1 MGIFNTI
8 GSLTYK
14 TQRILTKTFADP
26 VNDLKQG
33 YTMAKQKQNLADAKT
48 KAIYENGSSKATGY
62 NFRRPERHTS
72 QLRARRCTR
81 GRMHVRVAAAD
92 V

>member
-14 TQRILTKTFADP
+14 TQRILTKSLADP

-48 KAIYENGSSKATGY
+48 KAIYENGSSKATGQKDL
-62 NFRRPERHTS
+62 FGQPVTDEFQQVIDPEQS
-72 QLRARRCTR
+72 
-81 GRMHVRVAAAD
+81 
-92 V
+92 

>member
-14 TQRILTKTFADP
+14 TQRILTRTFADP

-33 YTMAKQKQNLADAKT
+33 YTMAKQTQNLADAKT
-48 KAIYENGSSKATGY
+48 KAIYDKGTSNATGQKDL
-62 NFRRPERHTS
+62 FGQPVTDEFTQVIDPEQS
-72 QLRARRCTR
+72 
-81 GRMHVRVAAAD
+81 
-92 V
+92 

>member
-48 KAIYENGSSKATGY
+48 KAIYENGSSKATGQKDL
-62 NFRRPERHTS
+62 FGQPVTDEFQQVIDPEQS
-72 QLRARRCTR
+72 
-81 GRMHVRVAAAD
+81 
-92 V
+92 